1 MFLNNSDSSSSAYLS
16 ATIPVSSESAESA
29 LFHSLFT
36 MPAPINTISQDFCLF
51 DADESS
57 FDYPLFAAKSNN
69 IALGT
74 KQVAQLNNN
83 IFGTNPLCTPQTPS
97 MDLVDTSSSIAT
109 ASLAKPADA
118 FGFDGCSAF
127 LDDPSLAQ
135 AQAQQQQEQA
145 LLDTPFTPYLDT
157 PMDTPYLTDFGLE
170 GDKVIADAA
179 AYPSLFSD
187 FNFDFASAQS
197 SVFTIEPN
205 LLFPVDSQD
214 IFATLPSPSVS
225 DISGSTLSSAPNSPL
240 KSLLGDCSDD
250 DEDNEFVSS
259 RAAALVSGLKRKAAG
274 AEFDLTPFAK
284 KTASRPTLP
293 MGFAG
298 AKKPTATKRFSCN
311 HLGCDRRFARLF
323 NLHTHEKTH
332 DPEQARPFICPES
345 DCAKAFS
352 RKHDLQRHEASV
364 HKGERNFACATCKK
378 PFSRQDGLRR
388 HLAVKD
394 SCSENGWLAT

>member
-1 MFLNNSDSSSSAYLS
+1 
-16 ATIPVSSESAESA
+16 
-29 LFHSLFT
+29 

-69 IALGT
+69 ISLGT
-74 KQVAQLNNN
+74 KQLAQLNNN
-83 IFGTNPLCTPQTPS
+83 IFANPLCTPQTPS
-97 MDLVDTSSSIAT
+97 LDLNDVSSTTTTAT
-109 ASLAKPADA
+109 PSFAKPDV

-127 LDDPSLAQ
+127 LDDSSLAH
-135 AQAQQQQEQA
+135 AQAQQQQA

-157 PMDTPYLTDFGLE
+157 PMETPYLTDFGLE
-170 GDKVIADAA
+170 GDKAIADAS
-179 AYPSLFSD
+179 YPSLFSD
-187 FNFDFASAQS
+187 FTFDFSAQS
-197 SVFTIEPN
+197 NVFTIEPN
-205 LLFPVDSQD
+205 MLFPSESQD
-214 IFATLPSPSVS
+214 IFAALPSPSVS

-240 KSLLGDCSDD
+240 KSLVGDCSDD

-259 RAAALVSGLKRKAAG
+259 RAAALVFGLKRKAAS
-274 AEFDLTPFAK
+274 AEFDLTSMAK
-284 KTASRPTLP
+284 KSAPRAALP
-293 MGFAG
+293 MGFTG
-298 AKKPTATKRFSCN
+298 AKKPAATKRFSCS
-311 HLGCDRRFARLF
+311 HPGCDRRFARLF

-332 DPEQARPFICPES
+332 DPEQARPFICPEA

-364 HKGERNFACATCKK
+364 HKGERNFACTTCKK

>member
-1 MFLNNSDSSSSAYLS
+1 MFLNNADSSSSIYLP
-16 ATIPVSSESAESA
+16 ATAPVSSESAESA
-29 LFHSLFT
+29 LYHSLFT

-69 IALGT
+69 ISLGT
-74 KQVAQLNNN
+74 KQLAQLNN
-83 IFGTNPLCTPQTPS
+83 IFTNPLCTPQTPS
-97 MDLVDTSSSIAT
+97 LDLVDSSSAT
-109 ASLAKPADA
+109 ASASFAKPDA

-127 LDDPSLAQ
+127 LDDSSLAQ
-135 AQAQQQQEQA
+135 AQAQQQQA

-157 PMDTPYLTDFGLE
+157 PMETPYLTDFGLE
-170 GDKVIADAA
+170 GDKVIADT

-187 FNFDFASAQS
+187 FTFDFSAQS
-197 SVFTIEPN
+197 NVFTIEPN
-205 LLFPVDSQD
+205 MLFPGDSQD
-214 IFATLPSPSVS
+214 IFATLPSPSFS

-250 DEDNEFVSS
+250 EDNEFVSS
-259 RAAALVSGLKRKAAG
+259 RAAALVCGLKRNAAG
-274 AEFDLTPFAK
+274 AEFDLTPMAK
-284 KTASRPTLP
+284 KSALRPALP

-298 AKKPTATKRFSCN
+298 AKKPAATKRFSCS
-311 HLGCDRRFARLF
+311 HSGCDRRFARLF

-332 DPEQARPFICPES
+332 DPEQARPFICPEA

-364 HKGERNFACATCKK
+364 HKGERNFACTTCKK

-394 SCSENGWLAT
+394 SCTENGWLAT

>member
-1 MFLNNSDSSSSAYLS
+1 MFLNNADSSPAYLS
-16 ATIPVSSESAESA
+16 ATAPVSSESAESA
-29 LFHSLFT
+29 LYHSLFT
-36 MPAPINTISQDFCLF
+36 MPAPVNTISQDFCLF

-74 KQVAQLNNN
+74 KQLAQLNSG
-83 IFGTNPLCTPQTPS
+83 IFANPLCTPQTPS
-97 MDLVDTSSSIAT
+97 LDLVDASATAT
-109 ASLAKPADA
+109 ASFAKPDA

-127 LDDPSLAQ
+127 LDDSSLAQ
-135 AQAQQQQEQA
+135 AQAQQQQA

-157 PMDTPYLTDFGLE
+157 PMETPYLTDFGLE
-170 GDKVIADAA
+170 DDKVITDA

-187 FNFDFASAQS
+187 FTFDFASAQS
-197 SVFTIEPN
+197 HVFTIEPN
-205 LLFPVDSQD
+205 MLFPGDSQD

-225 DISGSTLSSAPNSPL
+225 DISGSTLSTPSSPL
-240 KSLLGDCSDD
+240 KSLLGDRTDD

-274 AEFDLTPFAK
+274 AEFDFTPMPK
-284 KTASRPTLP
+284 KTAPRPALP
-293 MGFAG
+293 MTFAG
-298 AKKPTATKRFSCN
+298 AKKPAATKRFSCN
-311 HLGCDRRFARLF
+311 HPGCDRRFARLF

-332 DPEQARPFICPES
+332 DPEQARPFICPEA

-364 HKGERNFACATCKK
+364 HKGERNFACTTCQK